1 MAGLAQTTISKMNQL
16 YDRWMPKVPAE
27 ITPRNVLIFCVIS
40 LLCIGTV
47 MVASAS
53 MPYAERMHEDE
64 FHYVIRHGISI
75 IVASVAAFVTYQV
88 ALNLWFKNTF
98 LLWFATI
105 ILLTAVLFVGTEVN
119 GSTRW
124 IKLAG
129 FTLQAT
135 EVAKVVMIIFTAD
148 YVVRRSTEVK
158 YGWSGFFKLS
168 SWFGIGRLAFVM
180 SFTVLLVLAEPDL
193 GATVVIVASM
203 LGIFFLSGAP
213 AIQFIIAFVAIFVA
227 FVLLILIEPYR
238 LERLMSFSNP
248 WADPLGA
255 GYQLSNAL
263 MAFGRGEWFG
273 VGLGHSIQKMSY
285 LPEAHTD
292 FMLAILGEEFG
303 FFGITTVLFL
313 SFAMVISCIRIGQRA
328 LNHQYLRA
336 GYLAYG
342 ISIIFLLQILVN
354 AGMNMG
360 MLPTKGLTLP
370 FISYGGSSLI
380 MCAVMISLILKI
392 DASTQQVNPAKEE
405 SSF

>member
-1 MAGLAQTTISKMNQL
+1 MASLAQTTINKVQQV
-16 YDRWMPKVPAE
+16 YDRVSPRIPAE
-27 ITPRNVLIFCVIS
+27 FSARNVLIFCVIA
-40 LLCIGTV
+40 LLCLGSI

-53 MPYAERMHEDE
+53 MPYAERMHENA
-64 FHYVIRHGISI
+64 FHYVVRHAISI
-75 IVASVAAFVTYQV
+75 GVASVAAFLAYRVS
-88 ALNLWFKNTF
+88 LNVWFNNTF
-98 LLWFATI
+98 PLWLITIVLLA
-105 ILLTAVLFVGTEVN
+105 AVLVVGTEVN

-124 IKLAG
+124 IRIAG

-135 EVAKVVMIIFTAD
+135 EVAKVMMAIFTAD
-148 YVVRRSTEVK
+148 YVVRRAAEVRNTVK
-158 YGWSGFFKLS
+158 GLV
-168 SWFGIGRLAFVM
+168 RLAAIM
-180 SFTVLLVLAEPDL
+180 ILTVGLIIAEPDL
-193 GATVVIVASM
+193 GATVVIVLMM
-203 LGIFFLSGAP
+203 LGVFFLAGAP
-213 AIQFIIAFVAIFVA
+213 VIQFGIALGAILIAFF
-227 FVLLILIEPYR
+227 FLIVFEPYR
-238 LERLMSFSNP
+238 FERLMSFSNP
-248 WADPLGA
+248 WNDPLGA

-263 MAFGRGEWFG
+263 MAFGRGEWTG

-292 FMLAILGEEFG
+292 FMLAVLGEEFG
-303 FFGITTVLFL
+303 FLGITAVLLL
-313 SFAMVISCIRIGQRA
+313 SFGMLVCCIKIGHRA
-328 LNHQYLRA
+328 LRNQYLRA

-392 DASTQQVNPAKEE
+392 DATTQDINPSKEE